1 MPSFSFAPLR
11 RFPTQTHLEG
21 SRRRRLHFPR
31 KRKETSHKSL
41 LDSIPHQRRRV
52 GKQGPPS
59 FSFLFSNVRPQR
71 GKRGRRSGAWNCLRS
86 LLLLLRR
93 LQRLFFAILPS
104 LKAEVEKGR
113 GGDSKQK
120 KTCWWK
126 ILKTGGLMKVWK
138 SLEAA
143 NTSSNS
149 CSISYN
155 CSISSNNTGSSSFG
169 KNEKS
174 SPCKGSKF

>member
-1 MPSFSFAPLR
+1 MPSFSFAPPLR

-21 SRRRRLHFPR
+21 SRRLHFPR
-31 KRKETSHKSL
+31 KRGRKETSHKSL

-86 LLLLLRR
+86 LLLLLLLRR
-93 LQRLFFAILPS
+93 RQRLFFAILPS

-126 ILKTGGLMKVWK
+126 KFKHRRTEEN
-138 SLEAA
+138 LEKLG
-143 NTSSNS
+143 S
-149 CSISYN
+149 CLHQQQHQQQLQHQ
-155 CSISSNNTGSSSFG
+155 
-169 KNEKS
+169 
-174 SPCKGSKF
+174 

>member
-59 FSFLFSNVRPQR
+59 SSFLFSNVRPQR
-71 GKRGRRSGAWNCLRS
+71 GRRGRRSGAWNCLRS
-86 LLLLLRR
+86 LLLLLLLLRR
-93 LQRLFFAILPS
+93 RQRLFFAL
-104 LKAEVEKGR
+104 EGR
-113 GGDSKQK
+113 GRKREGRR
-120 KTCWWK
+120 
-126 ILKTGGLMKVWK
+126 LKTKKDLLVENFKDRRTYEGLEK
-138 SLEAA
+138 LG
-143 NTSSNS
+143 S
-149 CSISYN
+149 CQHQ
-155 CSISSNNTGSSSFG
+155 
-169 KNEKS
+169 
-174 SPCKGSKF
+174 